1 MVKKISEYQE
11 SNRKWEEKMHEINK
25 LINKLEA
32 NNKNLIEENSKLSK
46 RISESEIK
54 LSILQEKEKTH
65 LNNYNELRSLQ
76 EEYDKLIREVKIK
89 KQEFSDKDDL
99 YLQEKKKFTNLILQY
114 ETNLKEVNYIYKYF
128 YIYLPRLFKK
138 MLNLK
143 KT

>member
-1 MVKKISEYQE
+1 VNKISEYQE
-11 SNRKWEEKMHEINK
+11 SNRKWEEKMNEINK

-32 NNKNLIEENSKLSK
+32 NNKNLIQENSILSK

-89 KQEFSDKDDL
+89 KQEFSDKEDL

-114 ETNLKEVNYIYKYF
+114 ETNLKEVKIYTYKF
-128 YIYLPRLFKK
+128 LLRLFKK

>member
-1 MVKKISEYQE
+1 MNKISEYQE
-11 SNRKWEEKMHEINK
+11 SNRKWEEKMNEINK

-32 NNKNLIEENSKLSK
+32 NNKNLIQENSILSK

-89 KQEFSDKDDL
+89 KQEFSDKEDL

-114 ETNLKEVNYIYKYF
+114 ETNLKEVKIYTYKF
-128 YIYLPRLFKK
+128 LLRLFKK

>member
-1 MVKKISEYQE
+1 LVKKISEYQE